1 MSSVDRLSA
10 MTSQVTNQMRRNAVT
25 QIATQMEKLKTA
37 GTVDILQQSLQ
48 AMTISKPSPGSMSS
62 ILNVLA

>member
-48 AMTISKPSPGSMSS
+48 AMTISNRRPAPCHRS
-62 ILNVLA
+62 

>member
-1 MSSVDRLSA
+1 MSSVDRLGAMSA
-10 MTSQVTNQMRRNAVT
+10 QIADQMRRTAVR
-25 QIATQMEKLKTA
+25 QIATQMEQLKTA

-48 AMTISKPSPGSMSS
+48 AMLISKPSPSSVSS

>member
-1 MSSVDRLSA
+1 MSSVDRLGAMSA
-10 MTSQVTNQMRRNAVT
+10 QIADQMRRTAVR
-25 QIATQMEKLKTA
+25 QIATQMEQLKTA

-48 AMTISKPSPGSMSS
+48 AMLVSKPSPSSVSS